1 MLSQIEERLTLAT
14 RDDAEQNNNLQFILC
29 HRSNENSIDTYI

>member
-14 RDDAEQNNNLQFILC
+14 RDDAKQNNLQFILC
-29 HRSNENSIDTYI
+29 HRSNENPIDTYI